1 MGQLTLNKV
10 WRRVTRFDESLASV
24 KETALFCDKAFTRFC
39 RNKAKTCASVLSQ
52 YWGAQLPQ
60 FTVLGSPAASVHS
73 TGEPSCLSSQYW
85 GAQLPQFTVLGS
97 PAASVHSTGE
107 PSCLSSQYWGAQLPQ
122 FTVLG
127 SPAASVHST
136 GEPSCLSSQYWGA
149 QLPQFTV
156 LGSPAASV
164 HSTGEPSCLSSQPVT
179 GIFCCNTSHTVS
191 WQVSKCL
198 SAGRCLNTSLARIFC
213 YSHDELIE

>member
-1 MGQLTLNKV
+1 MSHAPVQ
-10 WRRVTRFDESLASV
+10 RRQHCSVTRHSQDSA
-24 KETALFCDKAFTRFC
+24 ETKQRHVRLYYHSTGEPSC
-39 RNKAKTCASVLSQ
+39 LSSQ
-52 YWGAQLPQ
+52 HWGAQLPQ
-60 FTVLGSPAASVHS
+60 FTVLGSAAVSVHS

-85 GAQLPQFTVLGS
+85 GAQLS
-97 PAASVHSTGE
+97 
-107 PSCLSSQYWGAQLPQ
+107 
-122 FTVLG
+122 
-127 SPAASVHST
+127 
-136 GEPSCLSSQYWGA
+136 
-149 QLPQFTV
+149 QFTV